1 MRVYFCVLYIYIR
14 GIWYITSH
22 WSYVSSLVILILFER
37 KKIFIILNERNYLFV
52 AWKWAHW
59 KTLLR
64 NGFIFSSWLFLCVF
78 NLVKGCENMIIWC
91 SNYSVFKKLV
101 INSHCIKSEKLV
113 NLSTWIF
120 LQEVSR
126 HERQRERDAQDR
138 DNFLTFLLIFLITN
152 IFYVKPNSWHQTN

>member
-1 MRVYFCVLYIYIR
+1 MVLYLPFICFFACYIDFIWKEKKIYN
-14 GIWYITSH
+14 
-22 WSYVSSLVILILFER
+22 FER
-37 KKIFIILNERNYLFV
+37 AKLSFRSMKMSS
-52 AWKWAHW
+52 WKNN
-59 KTLLR
+59 LLR

>member
-1 MRVYFCVLYIYIR
+1 MVHYLPFICFFACYIDF
-14 GIWYITSH
+14 IWKEKKIYN
-22 WSYVSSLVILILFER
+22 FER
-37 KKIFIILNERNYLFV
+37 AKLSFRSMKMRS
-52 AWKWAHW
+52 WKNN
-59 KTLLR
+59 LLR

>member
-1 MRVYFCVLYIYIR
+1 MVHYFPFICFFACYIDF
-14 GIWYITSH
+14 IWKEKKIYN
-22 WSYVSSLVILILFER
+22 FER
-37 KKIFIILNERNYLFV
+37 AKLSFRSMKMSS
-52 AWKWAHW
+52 WKNN
-59 KTLLR
+59 LLR

>member
-1 MRVYFCVLYIYIR
+1 MVHYLPFICFFACYIDF
-14 GIWYITSH
+14 IWKEKKIYN
-22 WSYVSSLVILILFER
+22 FER
-37 KKIFIILNERNYLFV
+37 AKLSFRSMKMSS
-52 AWKWAHW
+52 WKNN
-59 KTLLR
+59 LLR

>member
-1 MRVYFCVLYIYIR
+1 LVHYLPFICFFACYIDF
-14 GIWYITSH
+14 IWKEKNIYN
-22 WSYVSSLVILILFER
+22 FER
-37 KKIFIILNERNYLFV
+37 AKLSFRSMKMSS
-52 AWKWAHW
+52 WKNN
-59 KTLLR
+59 LLR

>member
-1 MRVYFCVLYIYIR
+1 LVHYLPFICFFACYIDF
-14 GIWYITSH
+14 IWKEKKIYN
-22 WSYVSSLVILILFER
+22 FER
-37 KKIFIILNERNYLFV
+37 AKLSFRSMKMSS
-52 AWKWAHW
+52 WKNN
-59 KTLLR
+59 LLR